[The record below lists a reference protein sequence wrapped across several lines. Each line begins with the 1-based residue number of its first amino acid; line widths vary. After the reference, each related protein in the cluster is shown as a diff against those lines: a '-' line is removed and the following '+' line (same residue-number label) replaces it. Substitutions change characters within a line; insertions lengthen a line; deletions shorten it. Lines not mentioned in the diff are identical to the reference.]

1 MEATIKAFDAERVRS
16 ESGLEAALTHLSRLA
31 DEIGWVPGLA
41 GRFVDEMLVRM
52 YIDDSVHFVNLFVP
66 PRSDGFPTSAES
78 RLLVALRDFFLRAVP
93 PHETPRE
100 FSQLHL
106 KVSNAP
112 ILLGELAKLRESLP
126 SGSLVTTSP
135 LSSLRSL
142 DGEEMEEE
150 EDFGFRV
157 KKKKQRGGKGGGGG
171 KGHRR
176 TPSKVV
182 QIDESVFRSLGIP
195 LPTTTLEA
203 DTLAQEIIV
212 EQSGILVQYIDLL
225 HTERMEQYV
234 RANHIR
240 DREAP
245 NHDEQSNH
253 GQRATSSESNNT
265 GKEKTIPAAFPII
278 QPLRAAKYF
287 EEEATDLGDWPIY
300 ISTRAF
306 RHMRQL
312 DGGDAAVFG
321 IIRKKIKELSHG
333 HFSESNQKV
342 LVGNGSEVPIFEAKM
357 SRDLRLVYQVDCGS
371 HFDKYDDGSESKYEK
386 QQLRVYG
393 IYTHAQLDKR
403 LWASVA
409 SQSLHRGSEYRR
421 RCVYRE
427 VAKDKNK
434 GVNVT
439 PPAIFPP
446 RPEAESLVDVVEQPA
461 LGDADYLE
469 LHAILAL
476 EKFIPYS
483 HTLLDTIWENDD
495 VAHVFDVSPTE
506 DKIIH
511 YGSSCLVLGR
521 SGTGKTT
528 TMLFKMLALE
538 RAAEQSRTKVR
549 QIFVTQSRVLA
560 GRVEE
565 YFKKLVLSSQP
576 ANKTAGAAKG
586 DANVAAKPQQELLDL
601 DDEVDDD
608 ARLPSRW
615 SELQDH
621 HFPLFLTFDQLCRL
635 LEGDCEIMYN
645 RDTLTQGQRNVYG
658 RYTLKS
664 VSDAVLD
671 LDSPDGDEI
680 DFLET
685 KVAALKSRKDG
696 LLTFERF
703 QSTIWPHFDT
713 SLVKGLDPALVF
725 SEFMGVIKGCEES
738 LATLNGYITRP
749 AYENMSVRT
758 QSTFAR
764 FRPKIY
770 TLFEAYLKRKQALSC
785 YDAPERTHALL
796 KSVERGVIGKLV
808 DFCLVDEMQDNLLI
822 DAGLLRSIC
831 RSPHGLFFAGDTA
844 QTIAIGSS
852 FRFDDL
858 KAYLYRLEEADQMVR
873 EKKRQAI
880 HPAFFQ
886 LSVNYRSHGGIVNAA
901 TSVVSLITKLFPHSI
916 DTLAPERGMVDGPK
930 PVFFTGW
937 GEDVRYE
944 QFLFGESNTPIEFG
958 AEQVILVR
966 NETARDTL
974 RAQIGSEIGL
984 ILTLYES
991 KGLEFSDVLM
1001 YDFFADSPASA
1012 ADWRVVLNALGESDR
1027 RGIPAPRFDEA
1038 RHAAI
1043 QSELK
1048 FLYVG
1053 LTRARKHIWLWDS
1066 SSTGDAMK
1074 VYWLSKGLIE
1084 ICKKGDKMPML
1095 AVQSTNADWGKS
1107 GRLLFSKKLYPQS
1120 IFCFDKA
1127 NMPLE
1132 KAIAEAYLSR
1142 QQARKFLSHDPK
1154 RSTAFIAS
1162 GTDFEEAATL
1172 SKEMPDQMKKL
1183 YLAAAEC
1190 FIQGGRRVRAAK
1202 AYYNAEEYTEA
1213 AVQYRKARAY
1223 DQAIQV
1229 ILRHRS
1235 LVNSTIAEEI
1245 ISVVKLAYV
1254 KTDPLGKAMQLF
1266 EEPNDYLE
1274 FLDDYGMDDAKLA
1287 VLESLR
1293 RFDEAAELQIQ
1304 MGRDLDAINLFLKS
1318 DNPSSHERAAK
1329 STLDALWS
1337 RFYLGHIPSKQDETV
1352 QKLLKLGESA
1362 LVARPEMDMFKILQ
1376 DGTPS
1381 QMAAF
1386 GRHFIERG
1394 NSPCALLSY
1403 DCALKNPDSLQ
1414 DLPLDA
1420 LLLILEHYVR
1430 YGGLLRNLRSTNELA
1445 RRVSVQQAL
1454 HFAPIVDALAGD
1466 EPDAARRYVIDQ
1478 SSILFPRANKES
1490 TRVRDSNGNVIL
1502 PADDVDVVIK
1512 RTLADRYNNI
1522 MGRITN
1528 LALHARALQP
1538 CPEHAVTGACLRRN
1552 CHRDHSVV
1560 DSTTFTRRVR
1570 LIAMVMVLLH
1580 GVYLEPGKGGQSSRS
1595 HSQRV
1600 WLSRLFQMF
1609 FPVVPNLGSL
1619 ANLDVGFPE
1628 YKEFLAVLKA
1638 WLQEGLN
1645 ALNPSH
1651 DRAARH
1657 FLGEFLSMS
1666 LLAYSLDHQGARDY
1680 GPRIPCASTR
1690 LGTLVHRDSE
1700 NTVVEEALIW
1710 LTGKEQYS
1718 LMAGAL
1724 SARYISDIPAFP
1736 IDINAFVAYLELL
1749 TSHIVINR
1757 SLSGS
1762 KLPGDAKL
1770 HRVTLPRTW
1779 AIAVLARTSPL
1790 HSPHT
1795 ASILIDAFENL
1806 LFSLTHTESQQRYIF
1821 EGRLLHE
1828 CHQVTQGLFIARV
1841 CQVLVICER
1850 IISLTHLSR
1859 LRLLPNESGAQLL
1872 ARCHTG
1878 IFSSQSDLTVF
1889 DISYLIATRW
1899 SDLEV
1904 AMRRSALNCSLNEL
1918 CMFLHASQDR
1928 RSLQVSGIQQIHYN
1942 SRSDL
1947 LTQIGFFENPI
1958 PLISTLN
1965 PKSKEFVPAPRKVV
1979 VPPPAAQS
1987 EFVPAETKGG
1997 HGVGGESSTDA
2008 APVEEAPDFVEED
2021 PANGT
2026 LSEAAVHASFGVA
2039 ITNHEEE
2046 AARVIQRHWNR
2057 ANSTSR
2063 KLGNYFF
2070 TECDINID
2078 KFKCPASVKQK
2089 YKKYYLGPLPHLLY
2103 YLEKIGGVCKSE
2115 KKDLQKRL
2123 KAMEDPDE
2131 NLMKKVTE
2139 VSLLEKDLA
2148 TLRRQVHP
2156 GAEIHKTCS
2165 IKELKHAVRDVEALR
2180 MRIDRLL
2187 PGQHVSTTVEYDLGW
2202 KGLLKVAIVKPKPK
2216 EEKPVLNTEDL
2227 DYDM

>member
-1 MEATIKAFDAERVRS
+1 MVGAKAAHSRQSSRSTGDAKSNMNIEATIKAFDAERVRS
-16 ESGLEAALTHLSRLA
+16 ESGLEAALVHLSRLA
-31 DEIGWVPGLA
+31 DEVGWVPGLA
-41 GRFVDEMLVRM
+41 GRFVDEMLGVPSSGLVPFILFYLRM

-66 PRSDGFPTSAES
+66 PQSDGFSTSAAS
-78 RLLVALRDFFLRAVP
+78 RLLGALRDFFLRAVP

-106 KVSNAP
+106 KVSNTP

-176 TPSKVV
+176 TASKVV

-203 DTLAQEIIV
+203 DHLAQEIIV

-225 HTERMEQYV
+225 HTDRMKQYV
-234 RANHIR
+234 RANHIH

-245 NHDEQSNH
+245 NHHEQSNH
-253 GQRATSSESNNT
+253 GQPATSLESNNT

-287 EEEATDLGDWPIY
+287 EEDAAELGDWPIY

-306 RHMRQL
+306 QHMRQL

-321 IIRKKIKELSHG
+321 IVRKKIKELSHG
-333 HFSESNQKV
+333 HFSDSNQKV

-371 HFDKYDDGSESKYEK
+371 HFDKYDDFKYEK

-446 RPEAESLVDVVEQPA
+446 RPEAESLVDIVEQPA

-483 HTLLDTIWENDD
+483 HTLLDTIRGNDD

-511 YGSSCLVLGR
+511 YESSCLVLGR

-538 RAAEQSRTKVR
+538 RAAEQSRTRIR

-576 ANKTAGAAKG
+576 ANKTPGTTEG
-586 DANVAAKPQQELLDL
+586 DANVSAKPQQELLDL
-601 DDEVDDD
+601 DDE
-608 ARLPSRW
+608 
-615 SELQDH
+615 
-621 HFPLFLTFDQLCRL
+621 LCRL

-664 VSDAVLD
+664 VSDTVLD

-680 DFLET
+680 DFPET
-685 KVAALKSRKDG
+685 KVAALKNRKEG

-703 QSTIWPHFDT
+703 QFTIWPHFDAG
-713 SLVKGLDPALVF
+713 LVKGLDPALVF

-738 LATLNGYITRP
+738 IAIPSGYIPRR

-764 FRPKIY
+764 FRPRIY
-770 TLFEAYLKRKQALSC
+770 TLFEAYLKRKQVLSC

-796 KSVERGVIGKLV
+796 KSVERGVVGKVV
-808 DFCLVDEMQDNLLI
+808 DFCFVDEMQDNLLI
-822 DAGLLRSIC
+822 DAGRNVEISLQIAACEFVRVV
-831 RSPHGLFFAGDTA
+831 GDTA

-873 EKKRQAI
+873 EKKRQAV

-916 DTLAPERGMVDGPK
+916 DALAPERGMVDGPK

-966 NETARDTL
+966 NETSRDTL

-991 KGLEFSDVLM
+991 KGLEFSDVLL
-1001 YDFFADSPASA
+1001 YDFFANSPASA
-1012 ADWRVVLNALGESDR
+1012 ADWRVVLNALEESER
-1027 RGIPAPRFDEA
+1027 LNIPAPRFDEA

-1053 LTRARKHIWLWDS
+1053 LTRARKHVWLWDS

-1074 VYWLSKGLIE
+1074 VYWLSKNLIE

-1142 QQARKFLSHDPK
+1142 QQARKLLSHDLK
-1154 RSTAFIAS
+1154 RPTAFTAS
-1162 GTDFEEAATL
+1162 GTDFENAALL

-1190 FIQGGRRVRAAK
+1190 FIQGGRRIRAAK
-1202 AYYNAEEYTEA
+1202 AYYNAEEYTDA
-1213 AVQYRKARAY
+1213 AVQYRKAKAY

-1235 LVNSTIAEEI
+1235 LLDPIIAEEI
-1245 ISVVKLAYV
+1245 FSVVKLAYV

-1266 EEPNDYLE
+1266 NEPDDYLE

-1287 VLESLR
+1287 VLESLKR
-1293 RFDEAAELQIQ
+1293 YDEAAELQIQ

-1318 DNPSSHERAAK
+1318 GNPLSRKRAAK

-1337 RFYLGHIPSKQDETV
+1337 RFYLNTIPSKHDETV
-1352 QKLLKLGESA
+1352 QQLLKLGESA
-1362 LVARPEMDMFKILQ
+1362 LTARPEIEMFKILQ
-1376 DGTPS
+1376 SGPPS

-1386 GRHFIERG
+1386 GRRFIEHS
-1394 NSPCALLSY
+1394 NSQCALLSY
-1403 DCALKNPDSLQ
+1403 DCALKSPESLQ
-1414 DLPLDA
+1414 DTRLDA

-1430 YGGLLRNLRSTNELA
+1430 YGGLLRDLRSTNELA

-1454 HFAPIVDALAGD
+1454 HFTPIVDASAGD
-1466 EPDAARRYVIDQ
+1466 QPDAARRYLIDQ
-1478 SSILFPRANKES
+1478 SSILFARANKES
-1490 TRVRDSNGNVIL
+1490 TGVHDNNGNIIL

-1512 RTLADRYNNI
+1512 RALADRYNNI
-1522 MGRITN
+1522 MERITG
-1528 LALHARALQP
+1528 LAMNARALQP
-1538 CPEHAVTGACLRRN
+1538 CPEHAATGACLRKV
-1552 CHRDHSVV
+1552 CHRDHGTVNGV
-1560 DSTTFTRRVR
+1560 TFIQRVR
-1570 LIAMVMVLLH
+1570 VIAMVMILLH
-1580 GVYLEPGKGGQSSRS
+1580 GVYLEPGTGGQSSRS
-1595 HSQRV
+1595 HTHRI
-1600 WLSRLFQMF
+1600 WLSRLFQAL

-1619 ANLDVGFPE
+1619 TNLGIGFLEFPE
-1628 YKEFLAVLKA
+1628 YKQFLAVLKA

-1645 ALNPSH
+1645 ALNPH
-1651 DRAARH
+1651 NERAARQ

-1666 LLAYSLDHQGARDY
+1666 LLAYSLDHEKARDY
-1680 GPRIPCASTR
+1680 GPRIPCANME
-1690 LGTLVHRDSE
+1690 LAALVHPTARI
-1700 NTVVEEALIW
+1700 TVVKEALIW
-1710 LTGKEQYS
+1710 LTGKEKYS
-1718 LMAGAL
+1718 LLTGAL
-1724 SARYISDIPAFP
+1724 FARHVSDMTTFP
-1736 IDINAFVAYLELL
+1736 IDVNAFIAYLELL
-1749 TSHIVINR
+1749 ISHFVVNR
-1757 SLSGS
+1757 SLLGS
-1762 KLPGDAKL
+1762 RLPGDAKL
-1770 HRVTLPRTW
+1770 NRVTLPQTW
-1779 AIAVLARTSPL
+1779 AIAALARTSPL
-1790 HSPHT
+1790 HRISVSIIIEALGNLLYSVTNADSQRRCQALAILGYNNSIGIRDKIVVLLQQVNQQYQTKHTTFISGHLT
-1795 ASILIDAFENL
+1795 AS
-1806 LFSLTHTESQQRYIF
+1806 
-1821 EGRLLHE
+1821 
-1828 CHQVTQGLFIARV
+1828 
-1841 CQVLVICER
+1841 
-1850 IISLTHLSR
+1850 
-1859 LRLLPNESGAQLL
+1859 
-1872 ARCHTG
+1872 
-1878 IFSSQSDLTVF
+1878 
-1889 DISYLIATRW
+1889 RW
-1899 SDLEV
+1899 LELDV
-1904 AMRRSALNCSLNEL
+1904 AMRKSVLNCPLNEL
-1918 CMFLHASQDR
+1918 CMFLHTSQDWR
-1928 RSLQVSGIQQIHYN
+1928 FPPIPGIRQIHYD
-1942 SRSDL
+1942 SKSDL

-1979 VPPPAAQS
+1979 VPPPPTLP
-1987 EFVPAETKGG
+1987 ELIPAETK
-1997 HGVGGESSTDA
+1997 EENEPA
-2008 APVEEAPDFVEED
+2008 EEAPDFVEED
-2021 PANGT
+2021 QADGGLNEET
-2026 LSEAAVHASFGVA
+2026 IHVSFGVA
-2039 ITNHEEE
+2039 ITNREDE
-2046 AARVIQRHWNR
+2046 AARVIQRHWKR

-2078 KFKCPASVKQK
+2078 RFECPASVRRK

-2103 YLEKIGGVCKSE
+2103 YLEKIGGVCKLE
-2115 KKDLQKRL
+2115 KKRLQKRL
-2123 KAMEDPDE
+2123 KAMDDPDE
-2131 NLMKKVTE
+2131 NLMKKVAE
-2139 VSLLEKDLA
+2139 LLLLEKDLA
-2148 TLRRQVHP
+2148 SLRRQVHP

-2165 IKELKHAVRDVEALR
+2165 VMDLKDAVRDIEALKT
-2180 MRIDRLL
+2180 RIDRLL
-2187 PGQHVSTTVEYDLGW
+2187 PNQHVSTTAEYDLGW
-2202 KGLLKVAIVKPKPK
+2202 TGLLKVAIVRPKPK
-2216 EEKPVLNTEDL
+2216 EEKPALNTEDI
-2227 DYDM
+2227 DYDL